1 MLKHCFLSLFCIKSA
16 NWPEVEEFHVFFSVL
31 TSGWCFLPYSSNY
44 WKKKK
49 AGRKGNILAKC
60 GFTAYYFLHW
70 NVKMQTFSVVAS
82 LSIEDRVPFSCYFEH
97 RFIILP
103 FSKLNCISHLSA
115 HDSSLAKS
123 LGILLLFYCVF
134 VDSPISYH
142 QHISSLYCIFF
153 LSGLKS
159 KQNQYLRY
167 SISRVYSFCL
177 EKLLVLSTFWL

>member
-1 MLKHCFLSLFCIKSA
+1 MLKHCFLSLFCIRSSQLTKSLRIS
-16 NWPEVEEFHVFFSVL
+16 HVFFQFSL
-31 TSGWCFLPYSSNY
+31 LASAFYHTASTTER
-44 WKKKK
+44 KKKK
-49 AGRKGNILAKC
+49 AGRKGTILEQC
-60 GFTAYYFLHW
+60 EFTAYYFLHW

-82 LSIEDRVPFSCYFEH
+82 LSIEDRVLFSCYFEH

-115 HDSSLAKS
+115 HDSSLAES

-153 LSGLKS
+153 LSRLKS
-159 KQNQYLRY
+159 KQNQY
-167 SISRVYSFCL
+167 
-177 EKLLVLSTFWL
+177 